1 MTYAAYVP
9 AHAKRTPLITT
20 TGSLITEHADV
31 LTLTA
36 EHADVFT
43 LTAEDADDRE
53 VNQPGP
59 RPPPV
64 VWIQLKN
71 NENHS
76 FSIENT
82 TNR

>member
-1 MTYAAYVP
+1 MTTDQPTAE
-9 AHAKRTPLITT
+9 HAIVLTLTAEHAGVLT
-20 TGSLITEHADV
+20 LTAEHADV

-36 EHADVFT
+36 EHAD
-43 LTAEDADDRE
+43 ARE

-64 VWIQLKN
+64 VWVQLKN
-71 NENHS
+71 NENPS

-82 TNR
+82 TNP